1 MIGWRAHLGAI
12 FPTPVPGRVVR
23 EFYEVVPDG
32 VDLTMASLTI
42 RQLTV
47 EDLEEAMTGV
57 ERAAEQLARFEVDM
71 IYLLGVPPIVLRGAG
86 YDQELITR
94 MERAAGRPACTDIT
108 GVMEAFRTL
117 SLRRLVMA
125 TPFEDDMNE
134 RIKKFLG
141 AAGFEIV
148 HMKGLGIRRNVDIR
162 KLAIPIEYTFTREVV
177 RESPVEPDGIYIPCG
192 GWGTVHNIRR
202 LEEDLGKPVV
212 TWFQAMIWW
221 TLRQA
226 GVRAPVSGYG
236 KLLESLRA

>member
-12 FPTPVPGRVVR
+12 FPTPVPGRVIR

-32 VDLTMASLTI
+32 VDVTTASLTI
-42 RQLTV
+42 RQLSV
-47 EDLEEAMTGV
+47 EDLEEAMTHLD
-57 ERAAEQLARFEVDM
+57 RAAAQMARYEVDM
-71 IYLLGVPPIVLRGAG
+71 VYQLGVPPVVLRGPG
-86 YDQELITR
+86 YDRELIAR
-94 MERAAGRPACTDIT
+94 MEKASGKPAGTDIT
-108 GVMEAFRTL
+108 GVMEAFRAL

-134 RIKKFLG
+134 LIKKFLG

-148 HMKGLGIRRNVDIR
+148 GMKGLGIKKNVDIR
-162 KLAIPIEYTFTREVV
+162 KLAVPVEYTLAREVA
-177 RESPVEPDGIYIPCG
+177 RESRAEFDGIYVPCG

-202 LEEDLGKPVV
+202 LEADLGKPVV

-226 GVRAPVSGYG
+226 GVRERLAGFG
-236 KLLESLRA
+236 KLLEIPR